1 MLLTG
6 NYQTD
11 RNVLKNLANSWP
23 NLTIGQVLKKH
34 LRVKKMK
41 RKKYS
46 KNKNI
51 FCNTS
56 VLEKNKLKD
65 LANG

>member
-23 NLTIGQVLKKH
+23 NLTIGQVLKKTSKGKENE
-34 LRVKKMK
+34 KKK
-41 RKKYS
+41 
-46 KNKNI
+46 I
-51 FCNTS
+51 FK
-56 VLEKNKLKD
+56 E
-65 LANG
+65 